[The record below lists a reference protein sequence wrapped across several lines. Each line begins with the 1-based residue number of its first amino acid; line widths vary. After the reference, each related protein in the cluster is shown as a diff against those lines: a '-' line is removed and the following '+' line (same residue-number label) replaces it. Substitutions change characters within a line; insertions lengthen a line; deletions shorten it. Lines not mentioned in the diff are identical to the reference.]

1 MRFILRRGSSP
12 KSSKPLDPSPAN
24 FTGTVEDV
32 LMIVRNIVQPDRP
45 PAGA

>member
-12 KSSKPLDPSPAN
+12 KTAKPIDPSPVH

-32 LMIVRNIVQPDRP
+32 LKIVQNIVQADRP
-45 PAGA
+45 SVEA